1 MPQNDAANRKATSSA
16 DLENS
21 FAFVEGMRIAPIS
34 RKLAL
39 QIAAQ
44 AAIPLVPLI
53 LLGTPAPELIR
64 AVIKDGFINGAVPIN
79 RGHHFSN

>member
-34 RKLAL
+34 RN
-39 QIAAQ
+39 
-44 AAIPLVPLI
+44 
-53 LLGTPAPELIR
+53 LLCKSLPKQPFR
-64 AVIKDGFINGAVPIN
+64 WF
-79 RGHHFSN
+79 R

>member
-1 MPQNDAANRKATSSA
+1 LLGTGDIQSLA
-16 DLENS
+16 DMGNS
-21 FAFVEGMRIAPIS
+21 FAFIEGMRIAPIS

-39 QIAAQ
+39 QIAGQ

-64 AVIKDGFINGAVPIN
+64 AVTKMVF
-79 RGHHFSN
+79 